1 MFNADLM
8 QFKDEM
14 LKTLREMEKKIMTKV
29 NKNQTDISSEINIIN
44 DSIKLLRDNNNSMI
58 ETMAQQK
65 VNIDKISDFE
75 KSLKKMNSS
84 ISGHENRINDS
95 ITEISYIRNRCEKSI
110 TETFSV
116 PGVIGKN
123 CKYSN
128 FTEYIN
134 NNIKEITSLKSDKES
149 NKKETKQLRQKLD
162 QGAKNLTNLS
172 DSLVNRAKLYTD
184 NTKKIIIELIDNK
197 INEIEAKNMELMT
210 KIYKIDMDTE
220 QRIKEFRNEIEDFS
234 TKKNEQF
241 QKMEDNLLLINYN
254 IEEMNKKFDSAKEE
268 LNNLRNIEVQLKNDI
283 NELRKVFTNNN
294 INKKESNYLNR
305 INNSIINEERHIPM
319 YHSGK
324 FLSIYKFNENIK
336 NNDFNKGPKSP
347 NSKMEKKSRINLLLN
362 DSQNIYNQINNNSTY
377 NNVYINNQKNKN
389 TIELNTVLKN
399 KNDENIYYSE
409 EMSQTDDKDENN
421 ENDENKNIESSKMIS
436 NNDLTDKD
444 FIKSPDR
451 KKTIDPNNIFNKNDN
466 IFSFDINPILEQNTI
481 NANTNKKRAF
491 NLHKTIKGK
500 KISLENYISSPN
512 KIKSKINEIKNDNE
526 QKEFNNESNNQ
537 HTLILNEK
545 INNTINLISD
555 NSQQIK
561 NKNYNFFPFLKNKK
575 LAFSQ
580 EKINTINRNNNNN
593 KQISLNKKK
602 ANKGYKIVKL
612 SLDENI
618 MTPYNT
624 NGLLTIASKKYLN
637 NHLIKVDESTPF
649 NDIYLLK
656 NLNDKNNNSYPK
668 KNSNYSKTTQE
679 FYNSNNSNIKNNT
692 MYKYE
697 NSKEKKASKTIN
709 LVDAYHYGNVKFH
722 FLKKKQ

>member
-84 ISGHENRINDS
+84 ISGHENKINDS

-149 NKKETKQLRQKLD
+149 NKKETKELRQKLD

-172 DSLVNRAKLYTD
+172 ESLVNRAKLYTD

-268 LNNLRNIEVQLKNDI
+268 LNHLRNIEVQLKNDI

-362 DSQNIYNQINNNSTY
+362 D
-377 NNVYINNQKNKN
+377 
-389 TIELNTVLKN
+389 TILKN

-409 EMSQTDDKDENN
+409 EMSQTDDKDEND

-444 FIKSPDR
+444 YIKSPER
-451 KKTIDPNNIFNKNDN
+451 KKTIDPSNIFNKNDN
-466 IFSFDINPILEQNTI
+466 IFSFDMNPILEQNTI
-481 NANTNKKRAF
+481 NVNTNKKRAF
-491 NLHKTIKGK
+491 NLHKTIKGN
-500 KISLENYISSPN
+500 KISLENFISSPN
-512 KIKSKINEIKNDNE
+512 KIKSKINEIKNDND

-545 INNTINLISD
+545 INNTINLISE

-561 NKNYNFFPFLKNKK
+561 NKNYNSFPFLKNKK
-575 LAFSQ
+575 YAFSQ
-580 EKINTINRNNNNN
+580 EKLNFNNRNNNNN
-593 KQISLNKKK
+593 KKISLDKKT
-602 ANKGYKIVKL
+602 NKGCKIVKL

-624 NGLLTIASKKYLN
+624 NGLLTMASKKYLN

-679 FYNSNNSNIKNNT
+679 FYNSNNSNLKNNT
-692 MYKYE
+692 
-697 NSKEKKASKTIN
+697 I
-709 LVDAYHYGNVKFH
+709 V
-722 FLKKKQ
+722 KKKRLQKLLI